1 MGFPVLLQL
10 VGRLPELVGLS
21 KFGALQMACVVS
33 ARSIV
38 IADIRRI
45 RLWSSVQMFHPLPP
59 PAVFHAGPACPQLFH
74 VLSAVTFLPGSS
86 VSAAVP
92 WGMRCTKP
100 EFSIATR
107 TLQEHFCSCMQRVQ
121 PASLP
126 SLPCSSGGSA
136 FLAGGT
142 RYPTASR

>member
-45 RLWSSVQMFHPLPP
+45 RLWSSVQMFHPLP
-59 PAVFHAGPACPQLFH
+59 
-74 VLSAVTFLPGSS
+74 
-86 VSAAVP
+86 
-92 WGMRCTKP
+92 
-100 EFSIATR
+100 
-107 TLQEHFCSCMQRVQ
+107 
-121 PASLP
+121 
-126 SLPCSSGGSA
+126 LPCFMQGPRARSFFMYCLRSPSCLDPLFRQPCHGVCAAQNPSFRLPREHCRNTSA
-136 FLAGGT
+136 PVCREFNQQVCQVCHVVPGDRHFLLAALVT
-142 RYPTASR
+142 LLRV